1 LGGESLHANVK
12 VEKGTQAEHHPAYIS
27 KGKALWSQAWTV
39 PLGFQEVEAARI
51 NRQSEYEG
59 GKVVSPT
66 HWVTLPPGDIP
77 GTHFC

>member
-1 LGGESLHANVK
+1 M
-12 VEKGTQAEHHPAYIS
+12 
-27 KGKALWSQAWTV
+27 
-39 PLGFQEVEAARI
+39 PLDFQEVDTARI

-66 HWVTLPPGDIP
+66 HWLTLPPGDIP